1 MPRGLPIGQMVDPYR
16 VLEVPPEASEAAIR
30 AAYRRLARA
39 FHPDVNHSPEAAT
52 RMREI
57 NAAYALLR
65 DPAGRAA
72 FAASRSRPLA
82 PDEPRVAGTWERVP
96 DAPSA
101 ARPAP
106 TDGGRWWS
114 WTAGPAPAGVAATV
128 AFGPLQPRIVTTSLV
143 AGFGVLV
150 AVLAAWALLV
160 IAPFGSAPRAPSST
174 VSVPAGRVAVIGGP
188 GAPAATA
195 TALGARPPRV
205 VEGPSHGGPAVSM
218 PAAAGSAAGDSTASL
233 TAPPAAAPAL
243 PAASPAPGEPASDH
257 PGTRAAVPRPAPA
270 QPSLSDREASQPGAP
285 GRAVAQSAPALQ
297 VTPAPARPA
306 TAVPQTSMQA
316 VAAQQLAG
324 APSVATLERA
334 LSAFDQT
341 WMAYASA
348 LRAAA
353 AGELD
358 ARAGRASLALRG
370 GGVALLSSSSRLG
383 LARALY
389 LDTELT
395 WNRQL
400 GATLAALPPAAG
412 ENGEARPE
420 GGLQAQAD
428 LRLGQA
434 AALLEQAQAMG
445 TVSSFSGQVSV
456 LLDEADRLHAA
467 YVAAWARFLAR
478 LPA

>member
-1 MPRGLPIGQMVDPYR
+1 MPRGLPIGQMVDPYH
-16 VLEVPPEASEAAIR
+16 VLGVPPEASEAAIR

-39 FHPDVNHSPEAAT
+39 LHPDVNRAPDAAA

-72 FAASRSRPLA
+72 FAAPRSRPPA
-82 PDEPRVAGTWERVP
+82 PDYPRVAGMWERVP
-96 DAPSA
+96 DPPSA
-101 ARPAP
+101 ARPIPAA
-106 TDGGRWWS
+106 GRWWG
-114 WTAGPAPAGVAATV
+114 WAAGPAPASAPAAV
-128 AFGPLQPRIVTTSLV
+128 MLGPLQPRIVTTLLV

-160 IAPFGSAPRAPSST
+160 IDPFGSAPRAPSST

-195 TALGARPPRV
+195 TALGARPPV
-205 VEGPSHGGPAVSM
+205 PVEVPVHGGPAASTL
-218 PAAAGSAAGDSTASL
+218 AAAGSAARDSTASL
-233 TAPPAAAPAL
+233 PEQPSAALAL
-243 PAASPAPGEPASDH
+243 PAAGPAPGEPASDN
-257 PGTRAAVPRPAPA
+257 PGMRAAVPRPAPA
-270 QPSLSDREASQPGAP
+270 QPPLSGREAPQPGAP
-285 GRAVAQSAPALQ
+285 GQAVAQPALASQ
-297 VTPAPARPA
+297 ITSVPARPA

-334 LSAFDQT
+334 LSAFDRS
-341 WMAYASA
+341 WAAYASA

-358 ARAGRASLALRG
+358 ARAGRASVALRG
-370 GGVALLSSSSRLG
+370 GGAALLSSSSRLG

-389 LDTELT
+389 LDAELT

-412 ENGEARPE
+412 ENGEARPA

-434 AALLEQAQAMG
+434 ASLFEQAQAMG
-445 TVSSFSGQVSV
+445 TVSSFSGQVSA

-467 YVAAWARFLAR
+467 YVAAWARYLAQ